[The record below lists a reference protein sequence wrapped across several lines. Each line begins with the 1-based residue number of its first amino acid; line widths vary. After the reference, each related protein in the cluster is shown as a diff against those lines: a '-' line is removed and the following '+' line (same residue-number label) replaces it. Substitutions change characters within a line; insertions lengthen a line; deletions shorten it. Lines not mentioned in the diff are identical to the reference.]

1 MPAAVNGPEDASVD
15 PVGRGSGAGAVGP
28 GAPQSGD
35 RGRPD
40 PRLQIFPRDTAPLD
54 LVADSSFDV
63 TVELE
68 PLGRE
73 QPFPRARARAAEIPT
88 VDLADGPSP
97 GFLRTDHGTLSA
109 TLVDTGPPTVGE
121 TRTGF
126 GPGVP
131 DGAAVRERQR
141 LAVRG
146 ARGRGR
152 RRAERRPLL
161 PGLSW
166 YLVAVLVAGAVVWH
180 FWPRH
185 PADLYI
191 GDVRVAADIRNPGC
205 DQTVTVHGTI
215 RTNGGGGTLT
225 YRWKRS
231 DGSKSLP
238 LHEAVREGE
247 RAVSVQTTWSFHGP
261 GRLRARALLE
271 VTSPPGPT
279 ASVDL
284 DYSCHR
290 PARRARTDG
299 GE

>member
-1 MPAAVNGPEDASVD
+1 M
-15 PVGRGSGAGAVGP
+15 
-28 GAPQSGD
+28 
-35 RGRPD
+35 
-40 PRLQIFPRDTAPLD
+40 D
-54 LVADSSFDV
+54 LLVDSSFDV

-68 PLGRE
+68 TLARE
-73 QPFPRARARAAEIPT
+73 QPLPRTRARAEEIPT

-97 GFLRTDHGTLSA
+97 GFLRRDHETLSA
-109 TLVDTGPPTVGE
+109 TLVDIGPPTVGD

-166 YLVAVLVAGAVVWH
+166 YLVAALVAGAVVWH

-185 PADLYI
+185 PADLYV
-191 GDVRVAADIRNPGC
+191 GDVRVTTDTRKPDC

-215 RTNGGGGTLT
+215 RTNGVGGTLT

-247 RAVSVQTTWSFHGP
+247 KSVSVQTTWSFHGR
-261 GRLRARALLE
+261 GRLHARALLE

-279 ASVDL
+279 ASVDF
-284 DYSCHR
+284 DYSCRR
-290 PARRARTDG
+290 PARQARTDG